1 MSNSLHR
8 RNGDEKGDRFSEMGK
23 RDRLLPKQKK
33 PGFLHNLCLYTD
45 ILCKNPVSEPPGGL
59 GGAIAMYATSDKS
72 IGKVLTT
79 LTVTNRADQ
88 SAATRGFI
96 PTEQIRSITL
106 DNVLVEQGATTLS
119 LPEGAIAIP
128 SKTKQPIAI
137 GLSFSFLTKGDLSPQ
152 LNIGP
157 IALLVTNVFAGKRD
171 RPSSIP
177 EAKPAIAPLE

>member
-1 MSNSLHR
+1 
-8 RNGDEKGDRFSEMGK
+8 
-23 RDRLLPKQKK
+23 
-33 PGFLHNLCLYTD
+33 
-45 ILCKNPVSEPPGGL
+45 
-59 GGAIAMYATSDKS
+59 MYATSDKS

-171 RPSSIP
+171 RPTIYQTPNLRSPLWNKS
-177 EAKPAIAPLE
+177 KRAIALFVTSIFVAKDDRHSIEN